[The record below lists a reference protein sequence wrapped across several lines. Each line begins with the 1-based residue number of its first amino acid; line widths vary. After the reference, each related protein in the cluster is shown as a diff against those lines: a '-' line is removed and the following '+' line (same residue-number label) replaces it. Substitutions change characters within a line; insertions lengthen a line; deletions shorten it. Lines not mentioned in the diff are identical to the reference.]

1 MPNYPL
7 TIPTAEEAIAAA
19 AERARRHVA
28 KQALM
33 SAGAT
38 LIPVPGVDMLVDA
51 TVMVKMIDRINAEFC
66 LTPQQIEKLPSTQ
79 KLIAYEA
86 INWVGT
92 TLAGKIVSSQLAIGL
107 LKSVGVR
114 MSAKQAS
121 RWMPIVGQAVA
132 VAVGYSALR
141 YFGVAHIKDCE
152 RIARQ
157 VQYLLSQK

>member
-1 MPNYPL
+1 MTNYPL

-38 LIPVPGVDMLVDA
+38 LIPVPGFDMLVDV
-51 TVMVKMIDRINAEFC
+51 TVMVKMFDRINAEFC

-121 RWMPIVGQAVA
+121 RWMPIVGQAAA

-141 YFGVAHIKDCE
+141 YLGLAHIKDCE

>member
-1 MPNYPL
+1 MADYPL
-7 TIPTAEEAIAAA
+7 SIPTADEAIAAA

-28 KQALM
+28 RQALV

-38 LIPVPGVDMLVDA
+38 LIPVPGVDMLVDV
-51 TVMVKMIDRINAEFC
+51 TVMVKMIDHINAEFS
-66 LTPQQIEKLPSTQ
+66 LTPEQIEQLPSTQ

-92 TLAGKIVSSQLAIGL
+92 ALAGKIVPSQLAIGL
-107 LKSVGVR
+107 LKSVGVK

-121 RWMPIVGQAVA
+121 RWMPIVGQAAA

-141 YFGVAHIKDCE
+141 YLGLAHIRDCE

-157 VQYLLSQK
+157 VRYLLSKK

>member
-1 MPNYPL
+1 MTNYPL

-38 LIPVPGVDMLVDA
+38 LIPVLGVDMLVDV

-114 MSAKQAS
+114 MSVKQAS
-121 RWMPIVGQAVA
+121 RWMPIVGQAAA

-141 YFGVAHIKDCE
+141 YLGLAHIKDCE